1 MRPKMQFSNPFLC
14 KKLLL
19 FSLYC
24 IIVCAQFKSGNDYK
38 SPCQRNA
45 HIIDLWF
52 WEKSKQNHQV
62 LRTEKLDATTS
73 KLVKLFLLR
82 KYLQRPNLKFT
93 HPASTG
99 TKLHHWSIMLSYHHE
114 GVSWVDVAK
123 FDHVLKLS
131 AVQRCIM
138 SWLKWRASPFGRIQ
152 HQVSLLDSF
161 TNFIL
166 IFFYIF
172 VRLQPQVYMLGF
184 FYKFCIN

>member
-1 MRPKMQFSNPFLC
+1 MLCEDLQAPDVQEDYETSSARLCNVNCSNVLFFEKWQNLMRPKMQFPNPFLC

-93 HPASTG
+93 HPASRG
-99 TKLHHWSIMLSYHHE
+99 TKLHH
-114 GVSWVDVAK
+114 
-123 FDHVLKLS
+123 
-131 AVQRCIM
+131 
-138 SWLKWRASPFGRIQ
+138 
-152 HQVSLLDSF
+152 
-161 TNFIL
+161 
-166 IFFYIF
+166 
-172 VRLQPQVYMLGF
+172 
-184 FYKFCIN
+184 